1 MAHDDASPSRNWFDQ
16 GGAAYAHFRPE
27 YPDALAHWLAAE
39 SPDPALAVDVG
50 CGNGQLTLQL
60 ARHFDRVLGLDP
72 SAEQLA
78 HAAPHPHVAYAHA
91 TAEQLPAED
100 GSASLVAA
108 AQAAHWF
115 DLPRFYA
122 EVRRISKPGAVLA
135 LISYGVLTLDS
146 SPLDER
152 FQQFYA
158 GEIGPYWPAQRKLV
172 DTGYASLP
180 FPSMKS
186 RRPRWRFASTGSCRN
201 CWATSALGR
210 RCAADARPGMKRCCS
225 ALPPTWPCSGATR
238 RNAGRCAGPSTSAGE
253 PYDLMAAP
261 P

>member
-1 MAHDDASPSRNWFDQ
+1 MVHDHASPSRNWFDQ

-39 SPDPALAVDVG
+39 SPDRTLAVDVG

-78 HAAPHPHVAYAHA
+78 HATAYPRVAYARA
-91 TAEQLPAED
+91 PAEQLPAED
-100 GSASLVAA
+100 GSVSLVTA

-122 EVRRISKPGAVLA
+122 EVRRIGKPGAGLA
-135 LISYGVLTLDS
+135 LISYGVLRLDD
-146 SPLDER
+146 PLDQR

-158 GEIGPYWPAQRKLV
+158 SEIGPFWPAQRRLV
-172 DTGYASLP
+172 DSGYASLP
-180 FPSMKS
+180 FPFEEKQAPALEIRKHWQLPELLGYIGTWSAVRS
-186 RRPRWRFASTGSCRN
+186 AREAGHEALLQRFAIDLAGLWGDPAQRRQV
-201 CWATSALGR
+201 CWPLHMRWGTL
-210 RCAADARPGMKRCCS
+210 
-225 ALPPTWPCSGATR
+225 
-238 RNAGRCAGPSTSAGE
+238 
-253 PYDLMAAP
+253 
-261 P
+261 